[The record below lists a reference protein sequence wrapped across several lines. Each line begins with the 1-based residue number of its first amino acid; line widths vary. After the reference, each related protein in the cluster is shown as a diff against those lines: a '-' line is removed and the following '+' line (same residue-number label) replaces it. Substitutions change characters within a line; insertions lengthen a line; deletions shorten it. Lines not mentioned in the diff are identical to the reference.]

1 VDQNN
6 YRIIELAMWQITAL
20 IFSILI
26 FIALARVFLVKTIFD
41 KLVVL
46 DVANTLVIALLIT
59 LSIIWKEVILAD
71 IAIVYALL
79 SLIGIL
85 YFTKY
90 VE

>member
-1 VDQNN
+1 
-6 YRIIELAMWQITAL
+6 MWQITAL